1 MNQIKKEL
9 EALEVQMISAL
20 HLLWIIPLTGLC
32 MAIVIG
38 VMVGANT
45 MNKEYEA
52 YQDGFKEGYDRA
64 MKELEKHK

>member
-1 MNQIKKEL
+1 MNT
-9 EALEVQMISAL
+9 L

-52 YQDGFKEGYDRA
+52 YQDGFKEGYARF
-64 MKELEKHK
+64 LWRGQYP